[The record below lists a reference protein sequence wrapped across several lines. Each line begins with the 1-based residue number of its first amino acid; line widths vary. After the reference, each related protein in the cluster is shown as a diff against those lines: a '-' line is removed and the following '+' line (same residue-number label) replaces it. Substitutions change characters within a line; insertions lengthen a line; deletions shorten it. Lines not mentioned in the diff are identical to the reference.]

1 MHAYYFIK
9 KNEAGLEEII
19 RSKRQEIRPTI
30 QLIRN
35 YFRSKKAFFSALA
48 SWLLRLDTCY

>member
-9 KNEAGLEEII
+9 KNEDGLEEII

-30 QLIRN
+30 QLLRN
-35 YFRSKKAFFSALA
+35 YFRSKKAFFSALVSRFLALA
-48 SWLLRLDTCY
+48 S